1 MRKDA
6 NKIKLNKIKLKN
18 IDHEKVGLSSG
29 TKVFMNESLCGY
41 CKVYFGRNMKNY
53 FWKKR
58 LHPSGL

>member
-1 MRKDA
+1 MREDA

-29 TKVFMNESLCGY
+29 TKVFMNESLCGC
-41 CKVYFGRNMKNY
+41 CKVYFGQNMKNY